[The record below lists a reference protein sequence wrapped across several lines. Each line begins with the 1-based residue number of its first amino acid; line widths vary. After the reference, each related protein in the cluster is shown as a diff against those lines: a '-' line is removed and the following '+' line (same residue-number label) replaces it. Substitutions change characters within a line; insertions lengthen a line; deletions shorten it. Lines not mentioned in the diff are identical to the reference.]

1 MFLLIVKSNK
11 TIGKWF
17 LPFDF
22 SNKCFHSIQCW
33 IDTPITINIMHW
45 HWIEDNWSHH
55 SVRKKNEK
63 YYSFAQTYRIL
74 LLILEFDIQKLKENP
89 CNILWFK
96 LYIWILDLPFTMNNN
111 VGYSDDLLYGHKA
124 TSFHIRSRN
133 VWMKTKSYFLAYTSF
148 SRIFKKV
155 NLVGNLWN
163 LKNFNYFSKH

>member
-1 MFLLIVKSNK
+1 MLSLYPMLDWYPNHNQYHALALNWRQLKSSLCK
-11 TIGKWF
+11 
-17 LPFDF
+17 
-22 SNKCFHSIQCW
+22 
-33 IDTPITINIMHW
+33 
-45 HWIEDNWSHH
+45 
-55 SVRKKNEK
+55 KKNEK

-74 LLILEFDIQKLKENP
+74 LLILEFDTQNLKENP
-89 CNILWFK
+89 CNTLWFK
-96 LYIWILDLPFTMNNN
+96 LYIWILDLPFTMNDN

>member
-1 MFLLIVKSNK
+1 M
-11 TIGKWF
+11 
-17 LPFDF
+17 PFDF
-22 SNKCFHSIQCW
+22 SNKCFHSIQSW

-55 SVRKKNEK
+55 SVRKNWEFLHFCPQVQ
-63 YYSFAQTYRIL
+63 YFTSFNFGNWYSKPNMESAF
-74 LLILEFDIQKLKENP
+74 N
-89 CNILWFK
+89 NLWFA
-96 LYIWILDLPFTMNNN
+96 LYIWILNLPFTMNSN